1 MKPRPCVYAMA
12 QHAWS
17 AFRSGRIMAQ
27 DVIDNVWR
35 RNIARLVDAP
45 CCLTTAFESIQ
56 IVPLRLQI
64 SSGSESSDDR
74 SAWVQWFVT
83 DQYLV

>member
-1 MKPRPCVYAMA
+1 MKPGPRVYAMA
-12 QHAWS
+12 QHASS

-27 DVIDNVWR
+27 DVIDTGWL
-35 RNIARLVDAP
+35 RNIVRFVDALS
-45 CCLTTAFESIQ
+45 CLTTAFESIQ

-74 SAWVQWFVT
+74 AAWLQRFI
-83 DQYLV
+83 